1 MAASLVLNF
10 FCLSRGVLVKE
21 VSIIESLSYL
31 YVPLMLWF
39 FFKEKMTW
47 RKVGAVA
54 IIMVGVVMF
63 FL

>member
-1 MAASLVLNF
+1 MAASLVLNV
-10 FCLSRGVLVKE
+10 FCLSCGVLVKE
-21 VSIIESLSYL
+21 VSIIESFSYL
-31 YVPLMLWF
+31 FVPLMSWF